1 MLTKVSFAFPDTSQ
15 LPTENITIGGSEA
28 IPLKNENG
36 AKFHRASSG
45 RELSVNTQ
53 AIGRGIIV

>member
-1 MLTKVSFAFPDTSQ
+1 M
-15 LPTENITIGGSEA
+15 TIGGSEQ

-36 AKFHRASSG
+36 AKFQRASSG
-45 RELSVNTQ
+45 KELSVNTQ

>member
-1 MLTKVSFAFPDTSQ
+1 LTKVSFALPDTSQ

-36 AKFHRASSG
+36 AKFQRASSG
-45 RELSVNTQ
+45 NELSVKTH

>member
-1 MLTKVSFAFPDTSQ
+1 M
-15 LPTENITIGGSEA
+15 TIGGSEA
-28 IPLKNENG
+28 IPLKKEKG

-45 RELSVNTQ
+45 RELSVKTQ

>member
-1 MLTKVSFAFPDTSQ
+1 M
-15 LPTENITIGGSEA
+15 TIGGSEQ

-36 AKFHRASSG
+36 AKFQRALSG
-45 RELSVNTQ
+45 KELSVNTQ